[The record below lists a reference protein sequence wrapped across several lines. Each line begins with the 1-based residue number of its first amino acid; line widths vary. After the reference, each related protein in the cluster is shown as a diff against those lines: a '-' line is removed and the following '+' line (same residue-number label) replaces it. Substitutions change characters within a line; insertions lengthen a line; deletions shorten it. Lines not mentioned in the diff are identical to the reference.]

1 MSNKKLASKIFTGI
15 LIGIFNISFT
25 NFTRSEVY
33 IKKDQSEI
41 QNKNYDLTR
50 DEYLIG
56 PGDILDLN
64 LFDAEDY
71 SGTFQVM
78 SDGKVTFPLIGN
90 IDLNYL
96 TIKNAEEILIS
107 HYSKQLLR
115 PELNLVVLKTR
126 PIKVSLVGEIESPG
140 LYTLTNFS
148 NESNIEG
155 TNNSSTGLPTLI
167 NAIQK
172 AGGLTQEANLKK
184 IELIRRLPGKEKA
197 LKKADLNI
205 LELVLSGDQSQ
216 NPYLF
221 DGDII
226 KIKKAKIDDNPEAFN
241 KSNLTNRNIKV
252 TIIGSV
258 NKPGSL
264 EVERGTSLSKGI
276 YLAEGPISWKSNT
289 GQVELVRINKNGSAT
304 LRKFKLNL
312 ASEISE
318 DKNPTL
324 KNGDI
329 IRVKPNLYSNI
340 GDGIKVIAEPLTN
353 IVTIYSIFKI
363 LD

>member
-15 LIGIFNISFT
+15 LIGIFNIAFT
-25 NFTRSEVY
+25 NFTSSEVY

-41 QNKNYDLTR
+41 QNNNYDLTR

-107 HYSKQLLR
+107 LYSKQLLR

-140 LYTLTNFS
+140 IYTLTN
-148 NESNIEG
+148 ND
-155 TNNSSTGLPTLI
+155 SSTGLPTLI
-167 NAIQK
+167 NAIQE
-172 AGGLTQEANLKK
+172 AGGITQEANLKK
-184 IELIRRLPGKEKA
+184 IELIRRLPGKEEA

-221 DGDII
+221 DGDVI
-226 KIKKAKIDDNPEAFN
+226 KIKKAEKDHNQEAFN

-252 TIIGSV
+252 TIIGSI

-264 EVERGTSLSKGI
+264 EIDRGTSLSKAI
-276 YLAEGPISWKSNT
+276 YLAEGPISWKANT

-304 LRKFKLNL
+304 LRKFRLNL

-318 DKNPTL
+318 EKNPTL